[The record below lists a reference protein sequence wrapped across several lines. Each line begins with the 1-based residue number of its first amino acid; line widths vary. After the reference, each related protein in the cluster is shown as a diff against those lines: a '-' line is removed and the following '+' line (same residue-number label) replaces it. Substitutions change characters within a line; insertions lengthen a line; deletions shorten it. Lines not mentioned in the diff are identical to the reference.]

1 MLILRILKE
10 DIAGNDE
17 NIKQVTKIIEHPT
30 ILLYLYPNYKQRS
43 SAVIKCFSSAAAA
56 NEMKGGVGTSNNITP
71 VFNELLGIEK
81 SNFIYRRHQVKNFY
95 NIWIQKRWKEKENKS
110 Y

>member
-1 MLILRILKE
+1 MRILKE

-56 NEMKGGVGTSNNITP
+56 NEMKGGVGTSSNITP
-71 VFNELLGIEK
+71 VFEFFEIEK
-81 SNFIYRRHQVKNFY
+81 ANFKYRRHQAKNFY
-95 NIWIQKRWKEKENKS
+95 NI
-110 Y
+110 

>member
-1 MLILRILKE
+1 LKE

-56 NEMKGGVGTSNNITP
+56 NEMKGGVGTSSNITP
-71 VFNELLGIEK
+71 VIEM
-81 SNFIYRRHQVKNFY
+81 IRD
-95 NIWIQKRWKEKENKS
+95 
-110 Y
+110 